1 MTTAYPL
8 CVVTMEMAAQ
18 LEQRGIE
25 LFLEWAPREQ
35 NREADRLADGLFA
48 GFSSHLRV
56 HSSLEDIQWL
66 VMPGLLEAGAKFY
79 EDAKRETKDQVKG
92 PARAVASWK
101 RKGERL
107 RDREPW

>member
-1 MTTAYPL
+1 M
-8 CVVTMEMAAQ
+8 
-18 LEQRGIE
+18 
-25 LFLEWAPREQ
+25 EWAPREQ
-35 NREADRLADGLFA
+35 NREADCLDDWLFA

-56 HSSLEDIQWL
+56 RSSLEDIQWL

-79 EDAKRETKDQVKG
+79 EGAKRETKGQVKG
-92 PARAVASWK
+92 PARAVASRK